1 MNPRIVNAF
10 NNFPILP
17 VCFSNIS
24 AKEAG
29 DWSNHLGKEYVKPE
43 SFYIIYYIYYIPR
56 YIYND
61 PRDSEKG

>member
-24 AKEAG
+24 VKEVG
-29 DWSNHLGKEYVKPE
+29 DWSNHLDKEYVKPGVILYDIL
-43 SFYIIYYIYYIPR
+43 YIIHT
-56 YIYND
+56 
-61 PRDSEKG
+61 